1 VVQTVSEF
9 ERMNIVLVGFM
20 GTGKSAVGERL
31 AVVLG
36 WPFLDTDA
44 VIEERAGCRIA
55 EIFARAGEPGFRD
68 QESAVVAEA
77 AARDRAV
84 IATGGGALGREE
96 NVACLKTHG
105 RLVCLT
111 ARPEVILERTHPWG
125 DRPLLATASDPR
137 QAVERLLCGRAP
149 LYALADLTI
158 DTSDLTVEEVAGRI
172 LLELGLA
179 GDAAVSRLGGRSPDR
194 TPK

>member
-1 VVQTVSEF
+1 
-9 ERMNIVLVGFM
+9 MNIILVGFM

-31 AVVLG
+31 AAALG
-36 WPFLDTDA
+36 WPFLDTDV

-55 EIFARAGEPGFRD
+55 EIFARAGEPGFRE

-77 AARDRAV
+77 AARDRVV
-84 IATGGGALGREE
+84 ISTGGGVLGRDE
-96 NVACLKTHG
+96 NLVRLKANG

-137 QAVERLLCGRAP
+137 QAVERLLRDRAP
-149 LYALADLTI
+149 RYALADVTV
-158 DTSDLTVEEVAGRI
+158 DTSDLTVDDVARQI
-172 LLELGLA
+172 LTALRLA
-179 GDAAVSRLGGRSPDR
+179 PGTSRQRKPCDPSP
-194 TPK
+194 